1 MSPRKP
7 KQITDAPELPT
18 IKDYFGMMAKEQ
30 AEDIRRLKHE
40 AAGKNPGDPKK
51 PPAGKAVPH
60 AWLLHPTRRT
70 KVAQGKPGTKSSTRS
85 APQTASKK
93 AAKKT
98 VKKASTIARR

>member
-1 MSPRKP
+1 
-7 KQITDAPELPT
+7 
-18 IKDYFGMMAKEQ
+18 MMAKEQ

-51 PPAGKAVPH
+51 PPSGKAVPH

-70 KVAQGKPGTKSSTRS
+70 KAARGTPAAKNAKRS
-85 APQTASKK
+85 ASQKASKK

-98 VKKASTIARR
+98 VKKGSTKARR

>member
-1 MSPRKP
+1 MSPK
-7 KQITDAPELPT
+7 KLTQIADAPELPT

-40 AAGKNPGDPKK
+40 AAGKKPGDPKK

-70 KVAQGKPGTKSSTRS
+70 KVAQGKPGAKSPKRS
-85 APQTASKK
+85 ASQKASKK

-98 VKKASTIARR
+98 VKKGSKKARR